1 MRVKLVSHTQDPE
14 RICAAAALTSTN
26 KSTFEDRL
34 KSFEGEEGLEKA
46 RSLIKRIV
54 SCGHETIIEHASFTF
69 SAEDVSRALT
79 HELVRHRIASYTQQ
93 SQRYISFDGV
103 DPLSSFKRSEKIDKD
118 EGAKKLFDEALEKC
132 ADSYKKMLEKGIPA
146 EDARL
151 ALPNAMLNNI
161 TITMNARALKNFFRL
176 RCCNRALWEIHE
188 LADEMLRQT
197 KAVAPAI
204 FHDSGPACVRGPC
217 TEGKMSC
224 GKMEEVR
231 EKYKNS

>member
-1 MRVKLVSHTQDPE
+1 MRIKLVSYTQDPE

-26 KSTFEDRL
+26 KSTFEERL

-46 RSLIKRIV
+46 RALVKRIV

-69 SAEDVSRALT
+69 SVEDVSRALT
-79 HELVRHRIASYTQQ
+79 HELVRHRIASYTHQ
-93 SQRYISFDGV
+93 SQRYVAFDEV
-103 DPLSSFKRSEKIDKD
+103 NPLSSFKRSEKIDKD
-118 EGAKKLFDEALEKC
+118 AEAKKRFDEALEKS
-132 ADSYKKMLEKGIPA
+132 ADTYKKLLEKGIPA

-151 ALPNAMLNNI
+151 ILPNAMLSNI
-161 TITMNARALKNFFRL
+161 TVTMNARALKNFFRL
-176 RCCNRALWEIHE
+176 RCCNRALWELHD
-188 LADEMLRQT
+188 LADEMLKQA
-197 KAVAPAI
+197 KEVAPAI

-231 EKYKNS
+231 EKYKNF